1 MNENID
7 SGAFSPD
14 FDNELNLKKMELE
27 KVKAE
32 EERLTTRI
40 RTLQQ
45 NLIDLETKETSR
57 LSSFKS
63 LYSKEKELLINDVES
78 LKREKLELEEKNS
91 ELADGVSQNE
101 AKLLKLLS
109 DLSAKTKLV
118 ASLDSYLPQL
128 DSSMHEK
135 ERNFNRILREIEL
148 NDEKLS
154 HLLKRLEH
162 VNREFEIKKLQLDS
176 YESSLLN
183 TQTLLSELEGKVAK
197 YDGLKNEIFRNI
209 KNSIQKENS
218 LKEKISRLEKHL
230 DTLES
235 NRFEIESNLLKA
247 EENYISMAATFKDE
261 LNSVKIK
268 HRDISKKL
276 IDKELTLFKKTEEI
290 VRKEKLLTGLE
301 IEFRA
306 IEYRIKVAS
315 EEVQSHS
322 ARKLK
327 LQEEIL
333 QLSGEK
339 IKLENSRDGLLLELE
354 KAGEKST
361 ETEES
366 FVKVLQNFKDEI
378 ESLKLARD
386 AAQNEYTLMEERL
399 QILRNDALKSE
410 RNFSGTV
417 LENDQLIADRDA
429 LTREISKLIELKS
442 KLESSASIEDEIVL
456 EPVEEPGAE
465 VVTQQEEET
474 TKEIER
480 IIPPYGYSGIDKELL
495 SYLSSEL
502 EDFGSESIKK
512 ELENLTATLQD
523 DSKELDLPEMK
534 LQSPPNADELKDLIK
549 KINENP
555 AEEEEI

>member
-1 MNENID
+1 MNDNID
-7 SGAFSPD
+7 SGAASSNL
-14 FDNELNLKKMELE
+14 DNELILRKMELD

-63 LYSKEKELLINDVES
+63 LYSREKELLISGVED
-78 LKREKLELEEKNS
+78 LKKEKLELEEKNS
-91 ELADGVSQNE
+91 ELAASVAKNE
-101 AKLLKLLS
+101 AKLLNLLS

-118 ASLDSYLPQL
+118 ASLDNYLPQL

-135 ERNFNRILREIEL
+135 EREFNRILRDIEV

-154 HLLKRLEH
+154 HLLNRLEH

-183 TQTLLSELEGKVAK
+183 TKTLLSELEGKVAK
-197 YDGLKNEIFRNI
+197 YDSLKNEIFRNI

-218 LKEKISRLEKHL
+218 LKEKITRLEKHL
-230 DTLES
+230 DILEA

-247 EENYISMAATFKDE
+247 EENFISMAATFKEDI
-261 LNSVKIK
+261 NSAKIK
-268 HRDISKKL
+268 HREISKKL

-290 VRKEKLLTGLE
+290 VRKEKLLNGLE

-315 EEVQSHS
+315 EEVQSHA

-327 LQEEIL
+327 LQDEIL
-333 QLSGEK
+333 QLSADK
-339 IKLENSRDGLLLELE
+339 IKLENSRDSLLLELE
-354 KAGEKST
+354 QAGEKSS

-366 FVKVLQNFKDEI
+366 FVKVLQNFRDEI
-378 ESLKLARD
+378 EALKLARD
-386 AAQNEYTLMEERL
+386 AAQSEYTQMEERL
-399 QILRNDALKSE
+399 QFLRNDALRSE
-410 RNFSGTV
+410 RNFSGAL
-417 LENDQLIADRDA
+417 LETDQLIANRDA
-429 LTREISKLIELKS
+429 LTLEISKLIELKS
-442 KLESSASIEDEIVL
+442 KLESSSSIEDEIVSQ
-456 EPVEEPGAE
+456 PVEEPIPE
-465 VVTQQEEET
+465 LESPQIEEPKKT
-474 TKEIER
+474 VDR
-480 IIPPYGYSGIDKELL
+480 IIPPYGYSGMDKELL
-495 SYLSSEL
+495 TYLSSEL

-523 DSKELDLPEMK
+523 ETQSLEEAEMK
-534 LQSPPNADELKDLIK
+534 LQSPPNADELKYLIK

>member
-63 LYSKEKELLINDVES
+63 LYSKEKELLLSDVEN
-78 LKREKLELEEKNS
+78 LKREKQELEEKNS
-91 ELADGVSQNE
+91 ELADSVSQNE
-101 AKLLKLLS
+101 TKLLKLLS

-118 ASLDSYLPQL
+118 ASLDTYLPQL

-135 ERNFNRILREIEL
+135 EREFNRILREIDL

-183 TQTLLSELEGKVAK
+183 TQTLLSELEGKVTK

-209 KNSIQKENS
+209 KNSIQKESS
-218 LKEKISRLEKHL
+218 LKEKIARLEKHL

-247 EENYISMAATFKDE
+247 EENFISMAATFKEDI
-261 LNSVKIK
+261 NSVKIK
-268 HRDISKKL
+268 HREISKKL

-306 IEYRIKVAS
+306 VEYRIKVAS
-315 EEVQSHS
+315 EEVQTHA

-339 IKLENSRDGLLLELE
+339 IKL
-354 KAGEKST
+354 
-361 ETEES
+361 
-366 FVKVLQNFKDEI
+366 
-378 ESLKLARD
+378 
-386 AAQNEYTLMEERL
+386 
-399 QILRNDALKSE
+399 
-410 RNFSGTV
+410 
-417 LENDQLIADRDA
+417 
-429 LTREISKLIELKS
+429 
-442 KLESSASIEDEIVL
+442 
-456 EPVEEPGAE
+456 
-465 VVTQQEEET
+465 
-474 TKEIER
+474 
-480 IIPPYGYSGIDKELL
+480 
-495 SYLSSEL
+495 
-502 EDFGSESIKK
+502 
-512 ELENLTATLQD
+512 
-523 DSKELDLPEMK
+523 
-534 LQSPPNADELKDLIK
+534 
-549 KINENP
+549 
-555 AEEEEI
+555 